1 MIDYLYADFLML
13 FVVISYM
20 AIIVEAVKWLKDQF

>member
-1 MIDYLYADFLML
+1 MINYLYADFAML

-20 AIIVEAVKWLKDQF
+20 AIISEVVHWLRELL